1 MEGRN
6 VQVDVDVSELEGLV
20 SWIQNGEFNDL
31 ILTDIPG
38 EDKIGSYE
46 IEVTLE
52 ESDLSLTETF
62 SIEFE
67 ILSPEEA
74 ELQEELQAIQ

>member
-1 MEGRN
+1 M
-6 VQVDVDVSELEGLV
+6 DVSELEGLV

-31 ILTDIPG
+31 ILTDIPD

-74 ELQEELQAIQ
+74 ELQEELQAI

>member
-31 ILTDIPG
+31 ILTDIPD

-74 ELQEELQAIQ
+74 ELQEELQAI

>member
-1 MEGRN
+1 M
-6 VQVDVDVSELEGLV
+6 DVSELEGLV